1 VKGVIQGALA
11 RAFQWLVHGVF
22 LEVFSGVFPVALTR
36 FFLVSFPF
44 PWPESWAF
52 ALALARALSQGRFS
66 TKKPDSADFCR
77 HKILKSRLAALSKA
91 GQRWYIP
98 PRAPH
103 GIRQG

>member
-1 VKGVIQGALA
+1 
-11 RAFQWLVHGVF
+11 VF
-22 LEVFSGVFPVALTR
+22 LGGFSGVFPVALTR

-44 PWPESWAF
+44 PWLESWAF
-52 ALALARALSQGRFS
+52 ALALARALSQDRFS

-98 PRAPH
+98 LAPPRH
-103 GIRQG
+103 SLRG